1 MARTALVPVWFAYR
15 LAMGLALGLAAGL
28 GGCGAGATLDQQPA
42 SMGGEP
48 TDLPAKPAVAYQYP
62 AVHDMPPARADT
74 PMSDTEQARMEKEL
88 RSARDRQEVLYGTA
102 PTSAA
107 PSSAGAKKKPATA
120 KSDQTSGATANP

>member
-1 MARTALVPVWFAYR
+1 MARTALIPVWVRYR
-15 LAMGLALGLAAGL
+15 LALALTLGLAAGL
-28 GGCGAGATLDQQPA
+28 GGCASGAIVDHLPA

-74 PMSDTEQARMEKEL
+74 PMSDTEQVRMEKEL
-88 RSARDRQEVLYGTA
+88 QSARDRQEGLYGTA

-107 PSSAGAKKKPATA
+107 APKKKPGTA